1 MENSHFC
8 NINHLFEEIRY
19 FLHKKK
25 ASSFINSSDV
35 KLSIDFDKVNKYKQS
50 FGYYQVV
57 TFELEMD
64 DLEIIDK
71 YHGLS
76 RIEDQFRIMK
86 GNLNTRPLYVR
97 TPGHIY
103 AHLLIC
109 ISFAF

>member
-1 MENSHFC
+1 
-8 NINHLFEEIRY
+8 
-19 FLHKKK
+19 
-25 ASSFINSSDV
+25 
-35 KLSIDFDKVNKYKQS
+35 
-50 FGYYQVV
+50 
-57 TFELEMD
+57 MD

-76 RIEDQFRIMK
+76 KIEDQFRIMK

>member
-1 MENSHFC
+1 MKKS
-8 NINHLFEEIRY
+8 EIFYIR
-19 FLHKKK
+19 KK

-35 KLSIDFDKVNKYKQS
+35 KLSIDFNKVNKYKQS

-57 TFELEMD
+57 TSELEMD

-71 YHGLS
+71 YHRLS
-76 RIEDQFRIMK
+76 KIEDQFRIMK

-103 AHLLIC
+103 AQLLISM
-109 ISFAF
+109 IALTVDRII